1 MESILKIMEKILK
14 RLESIRKIM
23 EKIIK
28 SLKVFSEN
36 HW

>member
-1 MESILKIMEKILK
+1 MESILKIMEKILNS
-14 RLESIRKIM
+14 LESIRKIM